1 MNKMFVYCIMSG
13 LLSEEAWVEKINKLI
28 ETKDSKNTKVIN
40 TMLMINNFPQK
51 NNKES
56 NNSKTVY
63 DVEYTNTG
71 VRSQYKL
78 ILDNTTNLYSDF
90 YKVNDNDKI
99 NKNYWSQTG
108 GKKQKRSRRKMT
120 KRRSTKRRATRR
132 R

>member
-1 MNKMFVYCIMSG
+1 MNKMFVYCIMSR
-13 LLSEEAWVEKINKLI
+13 LPSEEDWVNKINELI
-28 ETKDSKNTKVIN
+28 ANKDSKKIN
-40 TMLMINNFPQK
+40 NMLMIDSFPKK
-51 NNKES
+51 NKDES

-71 VRSQYKL
+71 VRSHYKL
-78 ILDNTTNLYSDF
+78 ILDKTTNLYSDF
-90 YKVNDNDKI
+90 YKVNDKI

>member
-1 MNKMFVYCIMSG
+1 MSG